1 MTRAEILDA
10 ARAAVT
16 TDRNSTYGEP
26 EESFQAVA
34 AIWYA
39 LDQARG
45 ARSRGPADVA
55 LYLAALKMVRA
66 TSNPAHADSWV
77 DLAGYAAC
85 GGEIA
90 ARGSSDMVGAAPG
103 YAGLAH
109 RQPLPAPPQNRE
121 ASMAKDRKDDGF
133 RSIGEIVAQLVAV
146 AAAGRVG

>member
-26 EESFQAVA
+26 EDSFHAVA

-90 ARGSSDMVGAAPG
+90 ARGSSDMVGANV
-103 YAGLAH
+103 
-109 RQPLPAPPQNRE
+109 R
-121 ASMAKDRKDDGF
+121 
-133 RSIGEIVAQLVAV
+133 
-146 AAAGRVG
+146 